1 MKYTVAWT
9 PEALA
14 ELAQVWMVTDDK
26 AGVTAGSRTIDLT
39 LAENPF
45 APRFELTNG
54 SGTVIHVPFGVD
66 FRVDVA
72 DRMVTITSAWL
83 VDEDLG

>member
-1 MKYTVAWT
+1 MKFTVAWT

-14 ELAQVWMVTDDK
+14 ELAQVWMDATDK
-26 AGVTAGSRTIDLT
+26 AGVTIGSRTIDRT

-45 APRFELTNG
+45 APRFELVNG
-54 SGTVIHVPFGVD
+54 NGAVIHVPLGVD

-72 DRMVTITSAWL
+72 ARRVTITSAWL
-83 VDEDLG
+83 VDEELS

>member
-14 ELAQVWMVTDDK
+14 ELAQVWMDAQDK
-26 AGVTAGSRTIDLT
+26 AGVTAGSSAIDRT

-45 APRFELTNG
+45 APRFELMNG
-54 SGTVIHVPFGVD
+54 NGTVIHVPLGVD

-83 VDEDLG
+83 VDEESS